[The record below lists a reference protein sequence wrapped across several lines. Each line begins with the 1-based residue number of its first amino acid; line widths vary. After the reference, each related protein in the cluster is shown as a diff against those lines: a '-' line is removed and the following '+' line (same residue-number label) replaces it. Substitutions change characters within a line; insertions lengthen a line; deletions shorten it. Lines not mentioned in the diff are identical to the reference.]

1 MTDDARPPSLKRI
14 KRAIRKLP
22 RRQREVFCAV
32 RFDDLDYV
40 DIAER
45 SGLTVREVEQLFAE
59 ALYNVARRVDRPRC
73 WWRCWWRF
81 W

>member
-1 MTDDARPPSLKRI
+1 MTDDVDPATLKRI
-14 KRAIRKLP
+14 ERAIRTLP

-32 RFDDLDYV
+32 RFDDLSYV

-45 SGLTVREVEQLFAE
+45 TGLTVREVEQLFAE
-59 ALYNVARRVDRPRC
+59 ALFNISRSVDCPRR
-73 WWRCWWRF
+73 WWCF

>member
-1 MTDDARPPSLKRI
+1 MTHDVDPATLQRI
-14 KRAIRKLP
+14 KRAIRTLP
-22 RRQREVFCAV
+22 RRQREVFHAV
-32 RFDDLDYV
+32 RFDDLSYV

-59 ALYNVARRVDRPRC
+59 ALFNITRRVDHPR
-73 WWRCWWRF
+73 RWWRF